1 MFNSDELFNEV
12 AICEFCGV
20 NLDVAHEHTKECPI
34 NFINPANYQ
43 NIIAS
48 QYDIEEDLAT
58 TGDIPRELGMQ
69 LLMAVDTILEAQRNW
84 AHKSLMS
91 KFEEVLNR
99 YTDLTNFVRALYNAG
114 VLDTAEDIIKFLEM
128 PEEYDELFAVWME
141 HGQPNIDDVDT
152 WKIFLS
158 SVELN
163 GWKNKNKY

>member
-1 MFNSDELFNEV
+1 
-12 AICEFCGV
+12 
-20 NLDVAHEHTKECPI
+20 
-34 NFINPANYQ
+34 
-43 NIIAS
+43 
-48 QYDIEEDLAT
+48 
-58 TGDIPRELGMQ
+58 MQ

-99 YTDLTNFVRALYNAG
+99 YTDLTNFVKALYNAG

-163 GWKNKNKY
+163 GWRNKNKY

>member
-1 MFNSDELFNEV
+1 MFNSDELFNEI

-20 NLDVAHEHTKECPI
+20 NLDTSHEHSKECPI

-48 QYDIEEDLAT
+48 QYDIEEEFSRSDDL
-58 TGDIPRELGMQ
+58 PRELGMQ
-69 LLMAVDTILEAQRNW
+69 LLMAIDTILDAQRSW

-91 KFEEVLNR
+91 KFSEVLNR
-99 YTDLTNFVRALYNAG
+99 YTDLTNFVKALYNSG
-114 VLDTAEDIIKFLEM
+114 VLDTAEDVIKFLEM

-141 HGQPNIDDVDT
+141 HGQPNIDDIDT

-163 GWKNKNKY
+163 GWKNKNQY